1 MWCDVSPSG
10 ADQTRRAIKSTGSP
24 VAGAHRV
31 NLKTA
36 ARQLGVHYQT
46 AYRWVRS
53 GQLVAVKVGAGYEIS
68 DAALSRF
75 QAQRAAME
83 RVPEYTERTEA
94 DPSDAVTDVLL
105 QLEEM
110 VACTTVDATAVYQ
123 RAAQALASV
132 IGDAVTVSLR
142 EADGSLRLAAFD
154 HSDPERAVAMGAML
168 RFGNPDE
175 PLYSRRA
182 AETGEAVFVPQVPQ
196 REVRTQVRPEFHQAL
211 TTAGFYS
218 AVSAPIVGT
227 GVVRGSVLA
236 SRDTPG
242 RPYTIEDRDFVV
254 AVALR
259 IGAAVAQAERGHA
272 AWSLRARLANDLAA
286 WIGHGDFDR
295 AREWLMDEVPDGEPV
310 AVINLDMSVDAA
322 TTAFADQFGTTAS
335 DLKEQSMR
343 DVVEESG
350 AVEDTF
356 DRLREGEFDYC
367 TNVVRP
373 IGRARTPVVLH
384 GAIVRLEDA
393 TPCCVLYVAHAV
405 PDVAPA

>member
-10 ADQTRRAIKSTGSP
+10 ADQTRRASNSIHRRVS
-24 VAGAHRV
+24 GARRV

-83 RVPEYTERTEA
+83 RIPEVAERIEP
-94 DPSDAVTDVLL
+94 DPTDPASEVLL

-211 TTAGFYS
+211 RTAGFYS

-254 AVALR
+254 AVAFR

-272 AWSLRARLANDLAA
+272 AWSLRARLANDLAE
-286 WIGHGDFDR
+286 WVDHGDFDR

-310 AVINLDMSVDAA
+310 AVVNLDMSVDGA
-322 TTAFADQFGTTAS
+322 TTAFADQFGSTAS

-343 DVVEESG
+343 DLVDVPD
-350 AVEDTF
+350 AVQDTF

-373 IGRARTPVVLH
+373 VGRGRAPVVLH

-405 PDVAPA
+405 PEVASA

>member
-1 MWCDVSPSG
+1 M
-10 ADQTRRAIKSTGSP
+10 
-24 VAGAHRV
+24 
-31 NLKTA
+31 
-36 ARQLGVHYQT
+36 
-46 AYRWVRS
+46 
-53 GQLVAVKVGAGYEIS
+53 
-68 DAALSRF
+68 
-75 QAQRAAME
+75 
-83 RVPEYTERTEA
+83 
-94 DPSDAVTDVLL
+94 LL

-196 REVRTQVRPEFHQAL
+196 REVRGQVRPEFHQAL

-218 AVSAPIVGT
+218 AVSAPIVGS

-272 AWSLRARLANDLAA
+272 AWSLRARLANDLGE
-286 WIGHGDFDR
+286 WVGHGDFDR
-295 AREWLMDEVPDGEPV
+295 AREWLMDEVADGEPV
-310 AVINLDMSVDAA
+310 AVINLDMYVDAA
-322 TTAFADQFGTTAS
+322 TTAFADHFGTTAS
-335 DLKEQSMR
+335 DLKEESMR
-343 DVVEESG
+343 DVVEDAD
-350 AVEDTF
+350 AVADTF
-356 DRLREGEFDYC
+356 DRLRAGEFDYC
-367 TNVVRP
+367 TQCGPARRPWSHAGGAPRRDHPPRRRDAVLRAVR
-373 IGRARTPVVLH
+373 RARGPRRRT
-384 GAIVRLEDA
+384 RLNGTSPASTFRPRDGLG
-393 TPCCVLYVAHAV
+393 PCDRHARRAGRGR
-405 PDVAPA
+405 DRRHR